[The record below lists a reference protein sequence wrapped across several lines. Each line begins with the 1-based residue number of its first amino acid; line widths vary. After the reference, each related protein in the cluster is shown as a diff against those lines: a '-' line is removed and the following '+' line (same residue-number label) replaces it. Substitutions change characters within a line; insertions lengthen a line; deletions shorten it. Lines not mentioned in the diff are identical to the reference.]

1 MSSTPRGS
9 GQNQEPSRNRDDSEA
24 QSFGG
29 LFHEIARNLRFDDET
44 NDEEPQYKCPK
55 CKDTGWLRTTDDK
68 GRTYAGHCP
77 CRLQLVDL
85 GREQQRHNKGK
96 DELNLCSVALFDF
109 SRGRKKRSKAILR
122 DITRPDGSLYR
133 ISASTNPDIGLPTG
147 ADQDLIVIL
156 EQITW
161 EQKSPERVLFE
172 PEDLLRRLGR
182 TGGNNYKHTRQ
193 GFKRLAAML
202 VELWSGW
209 YDKKDGK
216 LTNVGGFHILD
227 SYNWPTKE
235 DLEKGASP
243 QCFFSW
249 GDAIRASMKVG
260 AWRALD
266 LGVYRKIQ
274 SNIGRFAYRYAM
286 RALHKREEHIERTDQ
301 FYKTILG
308 LDWKDNSPAM
318 MVKMLQEHLAE
329 LPEVAGIDVR
339 ITPGFIQFKKK
350 P

>member
-1 MSSTPRGS
+1 MTSTPRDS
-9 GQNQEPSRNRDDSEA
+9 GPNQDPSRSRNDSEFGT
-24 QSFGG
+24 FGG
-29 LFHEIARNLRFDDET
+29 IFQEIARNMRLDEET
-44 NDEEPQYKCPK
+44 AEDEPQYKCPK
-55 CKDTGWLRTTDDK
+55 CKDTGWIRTTDDK
-68 GRTYAGHCP
+68 GRTYAGHCA
-77 CRLQLVDL
+77 CRLEQVDL

-122 DITRPDGSLYR
+122 DIMRPDGSLYR

-156 EQITW
+156 EQMTW
-161 EQKSPERVLFE
+161 EQKSPEKVLFE
-172 PEDLLRRLGR
+172 PEELLRRLER
-182 TGGNNYKHTRQ
+182 KGGSNYKDTRQ

-209 YDKKDGK
+209 YDKKEGK

-243 QCFFSW
+243 QCFFTW
-249 GDAIRASMKVG
+249 GDAIRDSMKSG

-266 LGVYRKIQ
+266 LGVYRRIQ
-274 SNIGRFAYRYAM
+274 SHIGRFAYRYAM
-286 RALHKREEHIERTDQ
+286 RALHKREEHIEKTEQ
-301 FYKTILG
+301 FYTTILG
-308 LDWKDNSPAM
+308 LEWNDNSPAM
-318 MVKMLQEHLAE
+318 MVKTLQEHLAE
-329 LPEVAGIDVR
+329 LPTVAGIDVLV
-339 ITPGFIQFKKK
+339 TPQYMRFRKK